1 MHLQLTALPPKP
13 PLGAQ
18 SEGQIEKGLI
28 LFLYQKGVAR
38 TFQIPVH
45 FSTMTVYQNIGVGAY
60 FGVMNSYEQR
70 TRATADMPITSGEA
84 EVLAQQMLTANL
96 ADFTTGEAETFHGY
110 YTLHTLRDG
119 KVKGML
125 SILLSYWSPHQA
137 FGAY

>member
-1 MHLQLTALPPKP
+1 
-13 PLGAQ
+13 
-18 SEGQIEKGLI
+18 
-28 LFLYQKGVAR
+28 VAR

-60 FGVMNSYEQR
+60 FGMMNSYEQR
-70 TRATADMPITSGEA
+70 TRATTDMPITSGEA

-96 ADFTTGEAETFHGY
+96 ADFTVGEAETFYGY

-119 KVKGML
+119 KVERML

>member
-1 MHLQLTALPPKP
+1 LQLTTLPPKP

-96 ADFTTGEAETFHGY
+96 ADFTIGEAETLYGHY
-110 YTLHTLRDG
+110 MLHTLRDG
-119 KVKGML
+119 KAEGIL
-125 SILLSYWSPHQA
+125 SIILSYWSSHQA